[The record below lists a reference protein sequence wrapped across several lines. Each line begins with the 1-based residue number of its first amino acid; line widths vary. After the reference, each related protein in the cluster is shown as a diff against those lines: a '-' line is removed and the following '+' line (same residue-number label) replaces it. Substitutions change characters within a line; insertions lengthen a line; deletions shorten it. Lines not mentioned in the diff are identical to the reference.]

1 MFDSGLRQDTITQ
14 QQQPRTMDYKSIHSA
29 QYTSKKSVYL

>member
-14 QQQPRTMDYKSIHSA
+14 QQQPRTTVHKSIHSA
-29 QYTSKKSVYL
+29 QYKSKKSVYL